1 VVRGGYGAT
10 SFFEGYSFNQRL
22 TSSPPFSLAINTNA
36 PVPTTT
42 SGGIPFSVEEG
53 FGGQDFGINPNYN
66 LYSAWPQN
74 VQPAYI
80 HQFNLTTEYAVTNE
94 LSFSVGYHGQDGHH
108 LADYRDGNQIPIANA
123 PAVSAIINAP
133 GGSCSAAFPAALQT
147 PYYNLVGECGTILVT
162 ESNARMNYN
171 AAQVTV
177 RQRTHKGLEYSLN
190 YTWAKSLTNSSGNY
204 AVANTSWN
212 GSSFQD
218 AYNINGDYGPSGM
231 DIRNS
236 MNFIGVYELPFGR
249 GRAYGGNSNRVLD
262 AAFGGWKI
270 AASALLYSGF
280 PVTIFGQ
287 NNNSAN
293 NAFGYNRANQYRPMI
308 IRDRTINNWWGDDPS
323 AVSCLAAGVD
333 NGTCA
338 YGNEGQFQFGTA
350 HNSSERGPGYR
361 QVDASLF
368 KDFHLWGEQHV
379 LGFRA
384 DFFNLFNIASY
395 GNPDNGI
402 NDSNFGQISNVRS
415 PVRQIQ
421 LSLHYAF

>member
-1 VVRGGYGAT
+1 
-10 SFFEGYSFNQRL
+10 
-22 TSSPPFSLAINTNA
+22 
-36 PVPTTT
+36 
-42 SGGIPFSVEEG
+42 
-53 FGGQDFGINPNYN
+53 
-66 LYSAWPQN
+66 
-74 VQPAYI
+74 
-80 HQFNLTTEYAVTNE
+80 
-94 LSFSVGYHGQDGHH
+94 
-108 LADYRDGNQIPIANA
+108 
-123 PAVSAIINAP
+123 
-133 GGSCSAAFPAALQT
+133 
-147 PYYNLVGECGTILVT
+147 
-162 ESNARMNYN
+162 MNYN

>member
-1 VVRGGYGAT
+1 V
-10 SFFEGYSFNQRL
+10 
-22 TSSPPFSLAINTNA
+22 
-36 PVPTTT
+36 
-42 SGGIPFSVEEG
+42 
-53 FGGQDFGINPNYN
+53 
-66 LYSAWPQN
+66 WPQN

-218 AYNINGDYGPSGM
+218 AYN
-231 DIRNS
+231 
-236 MNFIGVYELPFGR
+236 
-249 GRAYGGNSNRVLD
+249 
-262 AAFGGWKI
+262 
-270 AASALLYSGF
+270 
-280 PVTIFGQ
+280 
-287 NNNSAN
+287 
-293 NAFGYNRANQYRPMI
+293 
-308 IRDRTINNWWGDDPS
+308 
-323 AVSCLAAGVD
+323 
-333 NGTCA
+333 
-338 YGNEGQFQFGTA
+338 
-350 HNSSERGPGYR
+350 
-361 QVDASLF
+361 
-368 KDFHLWGEQHV
+368 
-379 LGFRA
+379 
-384 DFFNLFNIASY
+384 
-395 GNPDNGI
+395 
-402 NDSNFGQISNVRS
+402 
-415 PVRQIQ
+415 
-421 LSLHYAF
+421 